1 MIDLSAVSI
10 SNQPSRFLVGIPF
23 SLLVVLALPILLL
36 LAPLVLVASLAVR
49 VSPFEVFPALWRLL
63 TALRGTHVEVAG
75 SRRSVLLHIS

>member
-1 MIDLSAVSI
+1 MIDFSEVSQ
-10 SNQPSRFLVGIPF
+10 SDKRKRYFVGVPF
-23 SLLVVLALPILLL
+23 VLLLVL